1 MKPLIEDFDKVLVV
15 EGYSDLRFYA
25 EILEY
30 VGLGN
35 QVFIQEITNRAG
47 LTVSLET
54 LLKPDI
60 LATKR
65 MIGVIVDADNAP
77 SRNAQR
83 LEASLTQICGQ
94 TVSTGQWSSKTPRI
108 GLWLA
113 PGGGVAGEIET
124 LVWRSWSNDPANSQT
139 KLCVE
144 NYIACMR
151 SAGVVARSP
160 DKGLVSTVLAVRND
174 EDPRLGP
181 GAQARVFDFS
191 RPEYSDLCQF
201 LKGFA

>member
-1 MKPLIEDFDKVLVV
+1 VKPLIEDFDKVLVV

-124 LVWRSWSNDPANSQT
+124 SCGDHGRTTRRIRKQSSVSKTTLLACDRLELSRGAPT
-139 KLCVE
+139 K
-144 NYIACMR
+144 
-151 SAGVVARSP
+151 
-160 DKGLVSTVLAVRND
+160 DW
-174 EDPRLGP
+174 
-181 GAQARVFDFS
+181 
-191 RPEYSDLCQF
+191 
-201 LKGFA
+201 